1 MELTIEHL
9 IDMSLTFSEPAII
22 IRTER
27 GLAIAGT
34 RITLY
39 DVMDYVTENYP
50 PKFIRAMLGLT
61 DEQVAAALFYIETHR
76 AEVETEYQFILKE
89 TEELQQY
96 YEEENR
102 DRVTRIAAKSPKP
115 GREEI
120 RAKLEAEKA
129 RLMTSRT

>member
-89 TEELQQY
+89 AEELQKY

-102 DRVTRIAAKSPKP
+102 DRVTRIAAKPPKP

-129 RLMTSRT
+129 KLMTSRT

>member
-89 TEELQQY
+89 AEELQQY

>member
-1 MELTIEHL
+1 MELTIERL
-9 IDMSLTFSEPAII
+9 IDMSLSFSEPAII

-61 DEQVAAALFYIETHR
+61 DEQVTAALFYIEAHR

-89 TEELQQY
+89 AEELQQY

-102 DRVTRIAAKSPKP
+102 DRVTRIAAKSSKL
-115 GREEI
+115 GKEAI